1 VDVHLTGTP
10 AVQKTWCR
18 HLGRSGAGANEGGN
32 KKASKEPKMQVQF
45 NELFELKIPQLGST
59 SGWYTEAWDAVRG
72 YPATRFKGLN

>member
-1 VDVHLTGTP
+1 M
-10 AVQKTWCR
+10 K
-18 HLGRSGAGANEGGN
+18 GGN